1 MISDLD
7 IYRRF
12 LCSRCFRWRTCYW
25 FQGPEI
31 TRDQGIGEHV
41 ASMETCRLDAIGV
54 EIAQFNDRL
63 AASGCMKEALMP
75 RSTRR
80 EGRGR
85 RKADTPH
92 PVDIHVGSRV
102 RLRRIEL
109 GINQTKLAA
118 ELGLTFQQVQKYER
132 ATNRISASRLFHI
145 GKVVGVKVA
154 FFYEGYSDAGA
165 PSGFAEPPAE
175 AFQSDLLQRRDTI
188 ELCNAFYAIDDAA
201 LRRRL
206 LDLAKTLATGGEPK

>member
-1 MISDLD
+1 
-7 IYRRF
+7 
-12 LCSRCFRWRTCYW
+12 
-25 FQGPEI
+25 
-31 TRDQGIGEHV
+31 
-41 ASMETCRLDAIGV
+41 
-54 EIAQFNDRL
+54 
-63 AASGCMKEALMP
+63 MP
-75 RSTRR
+75 RSARPG
-80 EGRGR
+80 GRGR

-109 GINQTKLAA
+109 GISQEKLAV

-132 ATNRISASRLFHI
+132 AANRISASRLYHM
-145 GKVVGVKVA
+145 GKVLDVKVP

-188 ELCNAFYAIDDAA
+188 ELVNAFYAIDNPT
-201 LRRRL
+201 LRRQL
-206 LDLAKTLATGGEPK
+206 LDLAKGLAAGGEPK